1 MVATITREEL
11 LRRLAGERPPVLIE
25 ALPPRY
31 FLDRHLPG
39 AINIPNDQVASLA
52 PGLLPK
58 KNAEIVDYC
67 ANAACKNSHIAA
79 RHLEAMGYGRVR
91 VYVEGKQDWIEAGLP
106 VEPGATT
113 ARAAE

>member
-1 MVATITREEL
+1 MVETITRDD
-11 LRRLAGERPPVLIE
+11 LRRRLNSDRPPVLIE

-39 AINIPNDQVASLA
+39 AVNIPHDQVRSLA
-52 PGLLPK
+52 PGLLPQRD
-58 KNAEIVDYC
+58 AEIVVYC

-79 RHLEAMGYGRVR
+79 QQLEAMGYGRVR

-106 VEPGATT
+106 VQAAEA
-113 ARAAE
+113 AERAAE